1 MHEIAAD
8 NSSFVE
14 FVADSL
20 MPPEQETFV
29 VSHRP
34 RRPFT
39 TAELMKQRKIRNHDG
54 TENTGKNF
62 KEA

>member
-1 MHEIAAD
+1 
-8 NSSFVE
+8 VE

-20 MPPEQETFV
+20 MPPEQQIFV

-39 TAELMKQRKIRNHDG
+39 TAELTSQGKIRNHDG
-54 TENTGKNF
+54 TENAGKNF
-62 KEA
+62 